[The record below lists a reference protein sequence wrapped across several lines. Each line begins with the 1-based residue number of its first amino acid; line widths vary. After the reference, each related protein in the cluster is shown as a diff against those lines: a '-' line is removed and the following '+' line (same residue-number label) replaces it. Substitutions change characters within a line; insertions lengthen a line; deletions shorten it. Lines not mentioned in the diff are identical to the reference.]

1 MKTLLS
7 KWKPNR
13 KVWKFLKNIM
23 IGIGIVLFLS
33 FLALPFCRFSDDV
46 MRIFRWIWLGCA
58 VINLDNFAEYKTAKE
73 QKIICPVTTLY
84 VILTCIYL
92 YTYWDLLSL
101 PTVIFGSMVVGVAEF
116 TLSVS
121 IYKTIR
127 FTDKQKSME
136 FSPKIVR
143 GIQLGGL
150 YICSLAL
157 FLLGVFE
164 STILL
169 YIFGGIALVLLAVS
183 ILMSLGN
190 GLSVK
195 KNIFDLIA
203 FVVDTLSFLALTTYL
218 IYVIPDEF
226 SSLQSIITT
235 IVAAIL
241 GGALTLAGVAWTI
254 KKADGDRRKEEKKKY
269 RPLAVFFK
277 GSENCDYEITLSDY
291 DKTDFVVFQQDSKNC
306 YARILK
312 DFKLLNLDVNSFFV
326 EGLIFNGSNVLFRYA
341 NLYVE
346 KKKITL
352 FSFQNTILYFAQKIK
367 KIGILVKDLLDNEY
381 IIDLGFENEIQGI
394 EKIYICIKGSKGI
407 VEYKANEE

>member
-183 ILMSLGN
+183 ILISLSN
-190 GLSVK
+190 GLFVK
-195 KNIFDLIA
+195 ENIFNLIA
-203 FVVDTLSFLALTTYL
+203 FVVDTLSFLALITYL
-218 IYVIPDEF
+218 IYDIPKEF
-226 SSLQSIITT
+226 SNLQSNITT
-235 IVAAIL
+235 IVSAVL
-241 GGALTLAGVAWTI
+241 GGAITLVGVAWTI
-254 KKADGDRRKEEKKKY
+254 KKTDSDRREDIIAQYTPYLKLISEDCQTTLECQYCQSDSDGKYFIQIDPFMIKNVSEKIVIIEGIYIDDIFFCCNGNFLCANEAVKILITPIYLDSLLSKIKILCSDVLKNKYTLPCVYDYQEKKIVPGKY
-269 RPLAVFFK
+269 FV
-277 GSENCDYEITLSDY
+277 EYEI
-291 DKTDFVVFQQDSKNC
+291 K
-306 YARILK
+306 R
-312 DFKLLNLDVNSFFV
+312 
-326 EGLIFNGSNVLFRYA
+326 
-341 NLYVE
+341 
-346 KKKITL
+346 
-352 FSFQNTILYFAQKIK
+352 
-367 KIGILVKDLLDNEY
+367 
-381 IIDLGFENEIQGI
+381 IDLPKLQ
-394 EKIYICIKGSKGI
+394 EK
-407 VEYKANEE
+407 